1 MTKITWVKVPL
12 SILPLKVILSSSPR
26 SFSSFP
32 HKVIISWNCRVNAQL
47 KNVIRIHLDPFR
59 DHIIIVI
66 GVAPPDVHGQGLQ
79 LAVGELRCVELQLQL
94 LLVVNRIGRLYDTNI
109 QGVFFL
115 STGAPQKINNW
126 LKMARL
132 QTIYS
137 VLHLDNLQVLLVHKL
152 HRLLIV
158 ICGLVQPEM
167 NHM

>member
-94 LLVVNRIGRLYDTNI
+94 LLVVNRIGRLCDTNI
-109 QGVFFL
+109 SYQVVN
-115 STGAPQKINNW
+115 KW
-126 LKMARL
+126 LKMVRL
-132 QTIYS
+132 QISCS
-137 VLHLDNLQVLLVHKL
+137 VLHLNNLQVLLVHKL

>member
-32 HKVIISWNCRVNAQL
+32 HKVIISWNCRVYTQL

-94 LLVVNRIGRLYDTNI
+94 LLVVNRIGRLCDMNI
-109 QGVFFL
+109 QGVFFNWCPQKSSKCQNL
-115 STGAPQKINNW
+115 LTGWHLEFLGAP
-126 LKMARL
+126 
-132 QTIYS
+132 
-137 VLHLDNLQVLLVHKL
+137 VLIL
-152 HRLLIV
+152 
-158 ICGLVQPEM
+158 
-167 NHM
+167 

>member
-79 LAVGELRCVELQLQL
+79 LAVGELCCVELQLQL
-94 LLVVNRIGRLYDTNI
+94 LLVVNRIGRLCDTNI
-109 QGVFFL
+109 SYQVNL
-115 STGAPQKINNW
+115 IYYKW
-126 LKMARL
+126 LKMVRL
-132 QTIYS
+132 QIICS
-137 VLHLDNLQVLLVHKL
+137 VLHLNNLQVLLVHKL